1 MEIIRKPLQGI
12 RNIVYF
18 NWHFY
23 VLFGMFFLLG
33 IVLLL
38 YIDSVFLQVG
48 IVVALIFGTYSLLAS
63 LIVSMYVYDFTDV
76 YQLPWILEDKSSLR
90 ILNIH
95 AGFDETS
102 PVIHMK
108 RPSSEITICDF
119 YQPTK
124 HTEISIERAR
134 KKYPQPNA
142 TFIQSSFLPFE
153 DQLID
158 EVFVIFAAHEIRDNA
173 EREAFFKEIYRVLVP
188 GGTAYIT
195 EHVRG
200 LANSLAYT
208 VGVFHF
214 FTDKTWLSNFKSA
227 QFKKLEKIPFTPFI
241 TTYKLDKDGT
251 TP

>member
-1 MEIIRKPLQGI
+1 MEIARKPFQGI

-23 VLFGMFFLLG
+23 VLFGILFILG
-33 IVLLL
+33 IIFLL
-38 YIDSVFLQVG
+38 YIDFVFLQVG
-48 IVVALIFGTYSLLAS
+48 IVFALIFGTYSLLAS

-76 YQLPWILEDKSSLR
+76 YQLPWISEDKSFLQ

-102 PVIHMK
+102 PVIQLK
-108 RPSSEITICDF
+108 RPNSEITICDF

-134 KKYPQPNA
+134 KKYSQSN
-142 TFIQSSFLPFE
+142 TIVIQTSLLAFE
-153 DQLID
+153 NQSID
-158 EVFVIFAAHEIRDNA
+158 EVYVIFAAHEIRDNT

-200 LANSLAYT
+200 LENSFAYT

-214 FTDKTWLSNFKSA
+214 FTEKTWHSNFNHA
-227 QFKKLEKIPFTPFI
+227 GFKLKETFSHTPFI
-241 TTYKLDKDGT
+241 TTYKLQKDGT

>member
-1 MEIIRKPLQGI
+1 
-12 RNIVYF
+12 
-18 NWHFY
+18 
-23 VLFGMFFLLG
+23 MFFLLG

-76 YQLPWILEDKSSLR
+76 YQLPWISEGKSSLR

-108 RPSSEITICDF
+108 RPSSKITICDF

-153 DQLID
+153 DQSID

-188 GGTAYIT
+188 DGTAYIT

-200 LANSLAYT
+200 LANSFAYT

-214 FTDKTWLSNFKSA
+214 FTEKTWLSNIKHSGFNLED
-227 QFKKLEKIPFTPFI
+227 KLPYTPFI
-241 TTYKLDKDGT
+241 TTYKLHKDGT

>member
-63 LIVSMYVYDFTDV
+63 LIVSMYVYDFTIV
-76 YQLPWILEDKSSLR
+76 YQLPWISEDKSSLR

-102 PVIHMK
+102 PVIQMK

-124 HTEISIERAR
+124 QTEISIERAR

-153 DQLID
+153 DQSID
-158 EVFVIFAAHEIRDNA
+158 EVYVIFAAHEIRDNA

-188 GGTAYIT
+188 GGKAYIT

-214 FTDKTWLSNFKSA
+214 FTEKNWLSNFKKS
-227 QFKKLEKIPFTPFI
+227 QFNKIEKIPFTPFI

>member
-1 MEIIRKPLQGI
+1 MEIARKPFQGI

-23 VLFGMFFLLG
+23 VLFGILFSLG
-33 IVLLL
+33 IVVLL
-38 YIDSVFLQVG
+38 YIDSVFLKVG

-76 YQLPWILEDKSSLR
+76 YQLPWISEDTSYLR

-102 PVIHMK
+102 PVIQLK
-108 RPSSEITICDF
+108 RPNSEISICDF
-119 YQPTK
+119 YQSTK

-134 KKYPQPNA
+134 KKYPQPSA
-142 TFIQSSFLPFE
+142 IVIQTSLVPFE
-153 DQLID
+153 NQSID
-158 EVFVIFAAHEIRDNA
+158 EVYVVFAAHEIRDDS
-173 EREAFFKEIYRVLVP
+173 ERDVFFKEIYRVLVP

-214 FTDKTWLSNFKSA
+214 FTEKTWLSNIKHSGFNLEE
-227 QFKKLEKIPFTPFI
+227 KLPYSPFI
-241 TTYKLDKDGT
+241 TTYKLQKDGT

>member
-1 MEIIRKPLQGI
+1 
-12 RNIVYF
+12 
-18 NWHFY
+18 
-23 VLFGMFFLLG
+23 MFFLVG
-33 IVLLL
+33 IVLLS
-38 YIDSVFLQVG
+38 YIDTVFFQVG

-108 RPSSEITICDF
+108 RTSSEITICDF

-153 DQLID
+153 DQSID

-200 LANSLAYT
+200 FANGIVYT

-214 FTDKTWLSNFKSA
+214 FTEKTWLSNFKNSG
-227 QFKKLEKIPFTPFI
+227 FNLEEKLPYTPFI
-241 TTYKLDKDGT
+241 TTYKLHKDGT

>member
-1 MEIIRKPLQGI
+1 MAIARKRLQGI
-12 RNIVYF
+12 RNIIYF

-23 VLFGMFFLLG
+23 VLFGILFSLG
-33 IVLLL
+33 IVLLM
-38 YIDSVFLQVG
+38 YIESHLFQVG
-48 IVVALIFGTYSLLAS
+48 IMVALIFGTYSLLVS

-76 YQLPWILEDKSSLR
+76 YQLPWISEDKSFLR

-102 PVIHMK
+102 PVIQLK
-108 RPSSEITICDF
+108 RPNSKITICDF

-142 TFIQSSFLPFE
+142 IVIQTSLLPFE
-153 DQLID
+153 NQSMD
-158 EVFVIFAAHEIRDNA
+158 EVYVIFAAHEIRDNS
-173 EREAFFKEIYRVLVP
+173 EREVFFKEIYRVLVP
-188 GGTAYIT
+188 CGTVYIT
-195 EHVRG
+195 EHERG

-208 VGVFHF
+208 FGVFHF
-214 FTDKTWLSNFKSA
+214 FTEKTWHSNFNRSQLK
-227 QFKKLEKIPFTPFI
+227 QEETYFYTPFI
-241 TTYKLDKDGT
+241 TTYKLQKDGT

>member
-1 MEIIRKPLQGI
+1 MSIARKRLQGI

-23 VLFGMFFLLG
+23 VLFAILFALGM
-33 IVLLL
+33 VLLW

-76 YQLPWILEDKSSLR
+76 YQLPWISEDTSFLR

-95 AGFDETS
+95 AGFDETY
-102 PVIHMK
+102 PVIQLK
-108 RPSSEITICDF
+108 RPNSELTICDF

-142 TFIQSSFLPFE
+142 IVIQTSSLPFE
-153 DQLID
+153 NQSMD
-158 EVFVIFAAHEIRDNA
+158 EVYVIFAAHEIRDDF
-173 EREAFFKEIYRVLVP
+173 EREVFFKEIYRVLVL

-208 VGVFHF
+208 FGVFHF
-214 FTDKTWLSNFKSA
+214 FTEKTWSSNFNRS
-227 QFKKLEKIPFTPFI
+227 QLKLVETYFYTPFI
-241 TTYKLDKDGT
+241 TTYKLQKDGI

>member
-102 PVIHMK
+102 TVIQMK
-108 RPSSEITICDF
+108 RPNSELTICDF

-124 HTEISIERAR
+124 HKEISIERAR
-134 KKYPQPNA
+134 KKYPQPN
-142 TFIQSSFLPFE
+142 TLVIQTTLLPFE
-153 DQLID
+153 NQSID
-158 EVFVIFAAHEIRDNA
+158 EVFLIFAAHEIRDNT
-173 EREAFFKEIYRVLVP
+173 EREVFFKEIYRVLVP
-188 GGTAYIT
+188 DGTAYIT

-200 LANSLAYT
+200 LANSFAYT

-214 FTDKTWLSNFKSA
+214 FTEKTWLSNIKHSGFNLEE
-227 QFKKLEKIPFTPFI
+227 KLPYTPFI
-241 TTYKLDKDGT
+241 TTYKLHKDGT